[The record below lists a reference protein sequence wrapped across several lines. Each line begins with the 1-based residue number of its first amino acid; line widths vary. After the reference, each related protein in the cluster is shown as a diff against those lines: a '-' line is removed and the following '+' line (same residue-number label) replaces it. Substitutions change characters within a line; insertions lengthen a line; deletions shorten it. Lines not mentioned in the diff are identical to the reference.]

1 MSNRPKRSKA
11 WHGRHKRFS
20 RRFLRDVRALLP
32 MIGVLFCFVS
42 SATAIFAAER
52 VPLRTFRGEPVPV
65 VGDNYSNI
73 SMSSTSNVSAAPAGI
88 RPVLRLP

>member
-1 MSNRPKRSKA
+1 MSTRSKRSKA
-11 WHGRHKRFS
+11 WHGRHKRLS
-20 RRFLRDVRALLP
+20 RRFLRDIRALLP
-32 MIGVLFCFVS
+32 MIGVVFCFAS

-52 VPLRTFRGEPVPV
+52 VPLLTFRGGQVPV

>member
-1 MSNRPKRSKA
+1 MRNRSKRSKA

-20 RRFLRDVRALLP
+20 RRFLSDVRALLP

-52 VPLRTFRGEPVPV
+52 VPLRIFRGETVPV
-65 VGDNYSNI
+65 IGDNYSNI